1 MLFVRSLA
9 LGEKSSKQR
18 FDVIRSEEVLRE
30 FSDGQVVP
38 GTRYRVLRLV
48 GAGGMGCVYDVEHT
62 ELGKRFV
69 LKSLLRELA
78 SREDLVA
85 RLRNEWR
92 ALAKLEHPNIVS
104 VTDAGTSSSG
114 VPFYVME
121 RLEGE
126 TLASRLKREGPIH
139 PAEAA
144 RVATEILEGLTAAHE
159 IGIVHRDV
167 KPPNI
172 FLQRDGSVKLLDFGI
187 AKVHSSAMNI
197 TGRGVAVGTP
207 RYMSPEQA
215 RGDRVDGRADLYA
228 VGLILF
234 EMLAGLGPFDKL
246 GDGNDLLLAHLTRTP
261 PQVSQHAR
269 WVPMVLDS
277 LVASL
282 LAKDP
287 RQRPASAR
295 AAAQELRRFLAAP
308 QPAPAT
314 SAVSPDSQLLKETAK
329 ATPAQLGTPTARD
342 GLAAQSMQYHAPV
355 SSQVPSWATRGETT
369 HIDVAPT
376 SPAGH
381 EPMGQSHNTRPEA
394 PAFSERPSS
403 SVGGGTERMDDVL
416 GDRPW
421 IRTQRLDELENDTA
435 VPPTRTAV
443 NAVGLSIGMG
453 TPPPAENTVVPAP
466 GRSSTRWIAVGVGIL
481 GLVGALGLVGWQ
493 LAARGAQAEPV
504 ATGPSAEPTPA
515 EVPTPA
521 AEPPKTEASSEAS
534 SAPSGSAPPEVS
546 AAPPQ
551 KAQAPGTAHSSQR
564 ASAQPAPSA
573 APPEELVQKP
583 RAPRPQLPGSGLD
596 VGSGL

>member
-1 MLFVRSLA
+1 MGPAPSR
-9 LGEKSSKQR
+9 ERTER
-18 FDVIRSEEVLRE
+18 FDVDRSEEVLRE
-30 FSDGQVVP
+30 FGDGQVVP
-38 GTRYRVLRLV
+38 GTRYRVIRLI

-78 SREDLVA
+78 SRQDLVA

-92 ALAKLEHPNIVS
+92 ALAKLEHPNIVG

-126 TLASRLKREGPIH
+126 TLAARLKRDGRLH

-144 RVATEILEGLTAAHE
+144 RIAAEILEGLTAAHE

-234 EMLAGLGPFDKL
+234 EVLAGSGPFDRA

-261 PQVSQHAR
+261 PQVSQLAG
-269 WVPMVLDS
+269 WVPMILDS
-277 LVASL
+277 LVAAL

-308 QPAPAT
+308 TPVSPAR
-314 SAVSPDSQLLKETAK
+314 SVSPDSQLMKETAK
-329 ATPAQLGTPTARD
+329 ATPAQLGTPTARE
-342 GLAAQSMQYHAPV
+342 GIGVQSMQHHAPV
-355 SSQVPSWATRGETT
+355 SSQVPSWASRGETT
-369 HIDVAPT
+369 HVDAAPT
-376 SPAGH
+376 TPQGEAAD
-381 EPMGQSHNTRPEA
+381 PLRQSHHTRPEA
-394 PAFSERPSS
+394 PAFSERPNS
-403 SVGGGTERMDDVL
+403 SVGSGTAPLEQAL
-416 GDRPW
+416 AGQPW
-421 IRTQRLDELENDTA
+421 VRTQRLDELAGDETA

-443 NAVGLSIGMG
+443 NAFPFPAPAMG

-466 GRSSTRWIAVGVGIL
+466 RSPTRWIAVGVGVI
-481 GLVGALGLVGWQ
+481 GLVGAVALLGWQ
-493 LAARGAQAEPV
+493 FLHHPRAGVDPV
-504 ATGPSAEPTPA
+504 ASTPVAASLPDESVVPTEPAESATAPSPAPAAIPEPSGAVKPGASVPKSAPKPTAAPKPSTTSSTTVEPKPTP
-515 EVPTPA
+515 
-521 AEPPKTEASSEAS
+521 
-534 SAPSGSAPPEVS
+534 
-546 AAPPQ
+546 
-551 KAQAPGTAHSSQR
+551 TARTS
-564 ASAQPAPSA
+564 
-573 APPEELVQKP
+573 
-583 RAPRPQLPGSGLD
+583 PGSGLD

>member
-1 MLFVRSLA
+1 MV
-9 LGEKSSKQR
+9 
-18 FDVIRSEEVLRE
+18 RSEEVLRE
-30 FSDGQVVP
+30 FGDGQVVP
-38 GTRYRVLRLV
+38 GTRYRVLRLI

-121 RLEGE
+121 RLDGE
-126 TLASRLKREGPIH
+126 TLAARLKREGRIH
-139 PAEAA
+139 PAESARIAA
-144 RVATEILEGLTAAHE
+144 EILDGLTAAHE

-172 FLQRDGSVKLLDFGI
+172 YLQRDGSVKLLDFGI

-234 EMLAGLGPFDKL
+234 EMLAGAGPFDAL
-246 GDGNDLLLAHLTRTP
+246 GEGNDLLLAHLTRSP
-261 PQVSQHAR
+261 PQVSQVAG
-269 WVPMVLDS
+269 WVPMILDS

-282 LAKDP
+282 LSKDP

-308 QPAPAT
+308 APTPAMGNVT
-314 SAVSPDSQLLKETAK
+314 PDTQQLKETAK

-369 HIDVAPT
+369 HVDVAPT
-376 SPAGH
+376 APRPHTAAL
-381 EPMGQSHNTRPEA
+381 GQSHHTQPEA
-394 PAFSERPSS
+394 PAFSERPNS
-403 SVGGGTERMDDVL
+403 SVGGRTAPLEAVL
-416 GDRPW
+416 GNQPW
-421 IRTQRLDELENDTA
+421 VRTQRLDELQGDETA
-435 VPPTRTAV
+435 VPPTRTSV
-443 NAVGLSIGMG
+443 NAFGVPGPAMG
-453 TPPPAENTVVPAP
+453 TPPPAENTVIPAP
-466 GRSSTRWIAVGVGIL
+466 RSSTRWIAVAVGVVGLL
-481 GLVGALGLVGWQ
+481 GAVALIGWQ
-493 LAARGAQAEPV
+493 LLPRSSPEQVESVAAASSVSPPVESELPEPP
-504 ATGPSAEPTPA
+504 ASAASPAPAPPSAEPTPLPLA
-515 EVPTPA
+515 TSAKTSSLAKKPA
-521 AEPPKTEASSEAS
+521 A
-534 SAPSGSAPPEVS
+534 
-546 AAPPQ
+546 AA
-551 KAQAPGTAHSSQR
+551 
-564 ASAQPAPSA
+564 PAPSQ
-573 APPEELVQKP
+573 APKAEPAPTPEPSKP
-583 RAPRPQLPGSGLD
+583 SRPKLPGSGLE

>member
-1 MLFVRSLA
+1 WAAAPVQQR
-9 LGEKSSKQR
+9 ER
-18 FDVIRSEEVLRE
+18 FDVVRSEEVLRE
-30 FSDGQVVP
+30 FGDGQVVP
-38 GTRYRVLRLV
+38 GTRYRVLRLI

-126 TLASRLKREGPIH
+126 TLAARVKREGRIH

-144 RVATEILEGLTAAHE
+144 RIAAEILEGLTAAHE

-172 FLQRDGSVKLLDFGI
+172 FLLRDGSVKLLDFGI

-234 EMLAGLGPFDKL
+234 EMLAGAGPFDKL
-246 GDGNDLLLAHLTRTP
+246 GEGNDLLLAHLTRTP
-261 PQVSQHAR
+261 PQVSQLAN
-269 WVPMVLDS
+269 WVPMILDS
-277 LVASL
+277 LVAAL
-282 LAKDP
+282 LSKDP

-295 AAAQELRRFLAAP
+295 GAAQELRRFLAAP
-308 QPAPAT
+308 IPTP
-314 SAVSPDSQLLKETAK
+314 VMSPVGADSQLMKETAK

-342 GLAAQSMQYHAPV
+342 GLAAGSMSFHEPV
-355 SSQVPSWATRGETT
+355 SSQVPSWATRGEPT
-369 HIDVAPT
+369 HVDSAP
-376 SPAGH
+376 SPAPD
-381 EPMGQSHNTRPEA
+381 PMGQSHHTRPEA
-394 PAFSERPSS
+394 PAFSERPNS
-403 SVGGGTERMDDVL
+403 SVGGGTAPLEGVL
-416 GDRPW
+416 GNQPW
-421 IRTQRLDELENDTA
+421 IRTQRLDELTNNDTA

-443 NAVGLSIGMG
+443 NAFGPAVAMG

-466 GRSSTRWIAVGVGIL
+466 RSPSRWIAVGVGVL
-481 GLVGALGLVGWQ
+481 GLLGAIGLVAWQ
-493 LAARGAQAEPV
+493 LVGHTSAAVEPV
-504 ATGPSAEPTPA
+504 TSVAAPVEEPSPA
-515 EVPTPA
+515 GDVA
-521 AEPPKTEASSEAS
+521 
-534 SAPSGSAPPEVS
+534 S
-546 AAPPQ
+546 AAPLEASPVSS
-551 KAQAPGTAHSSQR
+551 AQTDAGTAAPQ
-564 ASAQPAPSA
+564 PSA
-573 APPEELVQKP
+573 ALAPAARTRSEPTQGKVKTPPSASASAPNPVPTEPVQRNP
-583 RAPRPQLPGSGLD
+583 GGLPGSGL
-596 VGSGL
+596 

>member
-1 MLFVRSLA
+1 MA
-9 LGEKSSKQR
+9 
-18 FDVIRSEEVLRE
+18 RSEEVLRE
-30 FSDGQVVP
+30 FGDGQVVP
-38 GTRYRVLRLV
+38 GTRYRVLRLI

-126 TLASRLKREGPIH
+126 TLAARVKREGRIH

-144 RVATEILEGLTAAHE
+144 RIAAEILEGLTAAHE

-172 FLQRDGSVKLLDFGI
+172 FLLRDGSVKLLDFGI

-234 EMLAGLGPFDKL
+234 EMLAGTGPFDKL
-246 GDGNDLLLAHLTRTP
+246 GEGNDLLLAHLTRTP
-261 PQVSQHAR
+261 PQVSQLAN
-269 WVPMVLDS
+269 WVPMMLDS
-277 LVASL
+277 LVAAL
-282 LAKDP
+282 LSKDP

-295 AAAQELRRFLAAP
+295 GAAQELRRFLAAP
-308 QPAPAT
+308 MPTPVA
-314 SAVSPDSQLLKETAK
+314 SPVGADSQLMKETVK

-342 GLAAQSMQYHAPV
+342 GLGAGSMAFHAPV
-355 SSQVPSWATRGETT
+355 SSHVPSWATRGEPT
-369 HIDVAPT
+369 HVDAAPT
-376 SPAGH
+376 PPVAD
-381 EPMGQSHNTRPEA
+381 PMGQSHHTRPEA
-394 PAFSERPSS
+394 PAFSERPNSAPGS
-403 SVGGGTERMDDVL
+403 AASAGGGTAPLEGVL
-416 GDRPW
+416 GNQPW
-421 IRTQRLDELENDTA
+421 IRTQRLDELPTNDTA

-443 NAVGLSIGMG
+443 NAFGPPLPMG

-466 GRSSTRWIAVGVGIL
+466 RSPSRWIAVGVGIL
-481 GLVGALGLVGWQ
+481 GLLGALALLAWQ
-493 LAARGAQAEPV
+493 LVAHSQNAVEPV
-504 ATGPSAEPTPA
+504 TSAADAAESAAVPERGGAPAVAESAPVPELVPAPGDATAGANPPSAE
-515 EVPTPA
+515 
-521 AEPPKTEASSEAS
+521 
-534 SAPSGSAPPEVS
+534 
-546 AAPPQ
+546 
-551 KAQAPGTAHSSQR
+551 TASQR
-564 ASAQPAPSA
+564 SPTRAPEQPKPAPSVS
-573 APPEELVQKP
+573 AP
-583 RAPRPQLPGSGLD
+583 APAPAPSESPAKGASKGVSGGGLD